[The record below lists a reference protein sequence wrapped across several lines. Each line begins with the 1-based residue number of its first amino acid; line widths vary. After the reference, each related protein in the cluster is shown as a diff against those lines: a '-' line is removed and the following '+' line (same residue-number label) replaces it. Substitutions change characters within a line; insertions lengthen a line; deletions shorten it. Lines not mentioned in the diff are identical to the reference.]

1 MARRSAI
8 QRVACAQ
15 ALSSKHGF
23 KNLDAICFCYD
34 GWAVFKLAGKGT
46 FIRSTYCNWLILERK
61 KWTADPMQARTSS
74 TAFPLFALP
83 SLDTK
88 EEVSNIAVPVQILA
102 PEHDPQLYTRI
113 ESALQ

>member
-1 MARRSAI
+1 
-8 QRVACAQ
+8 
-15 ALSSKHGF
+15 
-23 KNLDAICFCYD
+23 
-34 GWAVFKLAGKGT
+34 
-46 FIRSTYCNWLILERK
+46 
-61 KWTADPMQARTSS
+61 MQARTSS